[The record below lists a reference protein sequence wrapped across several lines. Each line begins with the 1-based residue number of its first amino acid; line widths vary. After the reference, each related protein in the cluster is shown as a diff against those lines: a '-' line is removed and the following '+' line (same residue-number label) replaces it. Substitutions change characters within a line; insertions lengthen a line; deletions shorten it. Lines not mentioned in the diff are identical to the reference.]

1 MPADASLLTDLP
13 LFSALDSGELA
24 LLAEAVDTRALPAG
38 AMLFKAGDPGRAM
51 YIVAKGSMEIFIID
65 LAGQKIVLAE
75 CGPGEVFGE
84 LAMLGTGPRTAS
96 AVALEATELLELD
109 RDDLLLL
116 VGRKPEAALHLLGAM
131 GAMTRKADIL
141 LRARVAR
148 NPSEEI
154 QEQLT
159 LVQKAADWI
168 AAFSGSMSF
177 LVGNA
182 LWFGLWIW
190 LNVSGA
196 WRFDPFPFGLLTMIV
211 SLQAIFLSIFVLLA
225 QNRQSA
231 KDHVRDDIEYEI
243 NVKAELE
250 IAHLHDTVDE
260 LRQSVLEQLQRIET
274 HLLKAKEP

>member
-13 LFSALDSGELA
+13 LFSALDADECA
-24 LLAEAVDTRALPAG
+24 LLAEAMDTRSLAAG
-38 AMLFKAGDPGRAM
+38 AVLFRTGDPGQAM
-51 YIVAKGSMEIFIID
+51 YVVAKGTMEIFITD

-84 LAMLGTGPRTAS
+84 LAMLDAGPRTAS
-96 AVALEATELLELD
+96 AVALEDTELLELD

-116 VGRKPEAALHLLGAM
+116 VSKKPQSALHLLGAV
-131 GAMTRKADIL
+131 GAMTRKADL
-141 LRARVAR
+141 MLRARVAR

-154 QEQLT
+154 KEQMT
-159 LVQKAADWI
+159 PVQKLADWI

-182 LWFGLWIW
+182 LWFGAWIW
-190 LNVSGA
+190 LNVSGI

-225 QNRQSA
+225 QNRQAA

-250 IAHLHDTVDE
+250 IAHLHEKVE
-260 LRQSVLEQLQRIET
+260 EIREGVLERLERMEA
-274 HLLKAKEP
+274 LLVRNGKS